1 MKFVDNILKNTSGI
15 QTHKQERDKRARMY
29 VDFII
34 KFCTDEELSD
44 SDSFA
49 VPLKDK
55 EYASE
60 AIIIAAKE
68 LGCACITLNPT
79 ILDNLESEINYLTDL
94 ANKNDYVIINWE
106 FASTYTDELQEKMQ
120 KLYMGVY
127 ELKMRKKLRFLVY
140 CSDETMDM
148 LNGG

>member
-1 MKFVDNILKNTSGI
+1 
-15 QTHKQERDKRARMY
+15 MY

-34 KFCTDEELSD
+34 KFCIDEEFSD
-44 SDSFA
+44 SDSFS

-60 AIIIAAKE
+60 AMIIVTKE

-79 ILDNLESEINYLTDL
+79 ILDNLEAEINNLTDL

-106 FASTYTDELQEKMQ
+106 FASTHTNELQEKM
-120 KLYMGVY
+120 
-127 ELKMRKKLRFLVY
+127 
-140 CSDETMDM
+140 
-148 LNGG
+148 